1 MNFILFLAD
10 FSVMKPEPG
19 LLLWTIIIFAIFWI
33 MMSRFAF
40 KPIQAA
46 LKQRETDIQ
55 NSLDEAKKAR
65 EDMAGLKAEN
75 EKLLRQAQEERMK
88 ILKEANDVK
97 DNIIAEAKEKAK
109 AEAQKIVASAKQEIE
124 HQRMAAITDIK
135 NQIGTMAINI
145 AEKVLRKELQ
155 SNPEQER
162 LVNSLVDEMKLN

>member
-19 LLLWTIIIFAIFWI
+19 LLLWTVLIFALFWFL
-33 MMSRFAF
+33 MARFAF

-55 NSLDEAKKAR
+55 NSLDEAKRAR
-65 EDMAGLKAEN
+65 EEMSNLKNEN

-88 ILKEANDVK
+88 ILKEANEVK
-97 DNIIAEAKEKAK
+97 DSIIGEARDRAKE
-109 AEAQKIVASAKQEIE
+109 EANKIVANARQEISNM
-124 HQRMAAITDIK
+124 RMAAITDMK
-135 NQIGTMAINI
+135 NQIGTMAIDI

-155 SNPEQER
+155 AGGEQER
-162 LVNSLVDEMKLN
+162 LVNSLVNEMKLN

>member
-19 LLLWTIIIFAIFWI
+19 LLLWTLVIFALFWF
-33 MMSRFAF
+33 MMAKFAF

-46 LKQRETDIQ
+46 LKQRESDIQ
-55 NSLDEAKKAR
+55 NSLDEAKRAR
-65 EDMAGLKAEN
+65 EEMAGLKAEN

-88 ILKEANDVK
+88 ILKEASEAK
-97 DNIIAEAKEKAK
+97 ETIIAEAKDRAK
-109 AEAQKIVASAKQEIE
+109 AEAQKIVANAKQEIE
-124 HQRMAAITDIK
+124 HQRMAAITDVK

-155 SNPEQER
+155 GNQEQER
-162 LVNSLVDEMKLN
+162 LVNSLVDDMKLN